1 MKIEEFEDKVLDE
14 FEGDN
19 THRQLEKLLSA
30 TNKWATE
37 REDGGIDEI
46 MMDFGQNGGLFF
58 FTNNESL
65 TSDTNIHRAFMELT
79 EELWLDDEI
88 VEDNFGEVTAETVG
102 KELGHQIEEFGI
114 SRDFSE
120 SMKEAFVKTMG
131 DSNE

>member
-1 MKIEEFEDKVLDE
+1 MDIENFEENVLDQ

-19 THRQLEKLLSA
+19 THRQLEKLLSV

-65 TSDTNIHRAFMELT
+65 TSDANIHRAFMELT

-88 VEDNFGEVTAETVG
+88 VEDNFDEITAETVG

-114 SRDFSE
+114 AWDFSE
-120 SMKEAFVKTMG
+120 SMKNAFQSALG
-131 DSNE
+131 DDQ